1 MQLRFSPVRLW
12 VIVGFSLILRLG
24 LGLLLRDGLLGSL
37 SLARLLLWPASWVHT
52 IDKSRDSRSAE
63 VRRIWEIY
71 DERLGLVSVED
82 VHKINDALSS
92 GDVSGAWVA
101 WSTAAESALVDA
113 FCLAGGP
120 VPERGFC
127 LGRGYARSFGWT

>member
-1 MQLRFSPVRLW
+1 MTNA
-12 VIVGFSLILRLG
+12 
-24 LGLLLRDGLLGSL
+24 
-37 SLARLLLWPASWVHT
+37 LA
-52 IDKSRDSRSAE
+52 
-63 VRRIWEIY
+63 
-71 DERLGLVSVED
+71 LVSVED
-82 VHKINDALSS
+82 VLKTCDDLSS

-127 LGRGYARSFGWT
+127 LGRGFVWVDRRCVRLRPGVLILVMEHSLISFEIAVLLRWLT